1 MLRTFYTLSLALAVT
16 SLAFAQSPVTFA
28 VDMNDVD
35 EFDPAADVLR
45 VAGNF
50 QGWNPTD
57 ATNAN
62 ILTDPDG
69 NGVYAVTMDVM
80 DGEINFKYVINNWDG
95 SDPDG
100 ANEFSGTTPGT
111 PGACTNSDGNRLEVI
126 SGPTDLPVYVYNSCD
141 VSTLVISSVR
151 TPRALADMN
160 VAPNPAHATTVLRLP
175 ALDGA
180 TAELRLVNTLGQEVR
195 RFAPTRSVATELDVT
210 GLAQGFYLLVVETG
224 SNGVATRRLTIR

>member
-1 MLRTFYTLSLALAVT
+1 MIRTLYTLALA
-16 SLAFAQSPVTFA
+16 LAITGLASAQSPVTFA

-35 EFDPAADVLR
+35 EFDPGSDVLR

-57 ATNAN
+57 AAGAN

-111 PGACTNSDGNRLEVI
+111 PGGCTNSDGNRLEVI